1 MPEVVIETRELTK
14 RYKNGM
20 VALQNLNLKIE
31 EGDCVGYL
39 GPNGAGKTT
48 TIKIL
53 TNLIKPTSGH
63 AYICGIDVNKKP
75 KEALHCI
82 GALVEVPGLY
92 EYLTPHEL
100 LTYLGKIRRMSK
112 TNINR
117 RIEEVLRMVG
127 ILAWQHKKIGSFSTG
142 MARRLLIAQALL
154 HEPKILILDEPALGL
169 DPVGMKDIRNIITR
183 LCSENKTV
191 FLSSHLLHEV
201 GETCSK
207 VALLDKGRI
216 VAFDT
221 VDNLKKMS
229 KTHTI
234 SVELLEPPSK
244 KQIAEIRSIKLIKDI
259 DFSERHLR
267 VGFDGERNASSQIL
281 AELVSLGLKIVSYQ
295 PQSMTLEDIYV
306 SSIVGE
312 ERGAG

>member
-1 MPEVVIETRELTK
+1 
-14 RYKNGM
+14 
-20 VALQNLNLKIE
+20 
-31 EGDCVGYL
+31 
-39 GPNGAGKTT
+39 
-48 TIKIL
+48 
-53 TNLIKPTSGH
+53 
-63 AYICGIDVNKKP
+63 
-75 KEALHCI
+75 
-82 GALVEVPGLY
+82 VEVPGLY

-100 LTYLGKIRRMSK
+100 LTYLGKVRRMSK
-112 TNINR
+112 TDINR

-127 ILAWQHKKIGSFSTG
+127 IPAWQHKKIGSFSTG

-154 HEPKILILDEPALGL
+154 HEAKILILDEPVLGL
-169 DPVGMKDIRNIITR
+169 DPVGIKDIRNIITC

-207 VALLDKGRI
+207 VVLLDKGRI
-216 VAFDT
+216 VSFDT
-221 VDNLKKMS
+221 VDNLRKMS

-259 DFSERHLR
+259 DFAQRHLR
-267 VGFDGERNASSQIL
+267 IDFDGERNASSQIL
-281 AELVSLGLKIVSYQ
+281 AELVSLGLRIVSYQ

-306 SSIVGE
+306 SSILGE
-312 ERGAG
+312 EKGAA

>member
-1 MPEVVIETRELTK
+1 MPEVVIETKELTK
-14 RYKNGM
+14 RYKNGVM
-20 VALQNLNLKIE
+20 ALQNLNLKIE

-75 KEALHCI
+75 KEALRCI

-100 LTYLGKIRRMSK
+100 LTYLGKVHRMSK
-112 TNINR
+112 TDINR
-117 RIEEVLRMVG
+117 RIGEVLRMVG
-127 ILAWQHKKIGSFSTG
+127 IPAWQHKKIGSFSTG
-142 MARRLLIAQALL
+142 MARRMLIAQALL
-154 HEPKILILDEPALGL
+154 HEPKILILDEPVLGL
-169 DPVGMKDIRNIITR
+169 DPKGMKAMRDIITCLR
-183 LCSENKTV
+183 SENKTV

-201 GETCSK
+201 DETCNK
-207 VALLDKGRI
+207 VLLLDKGRVI
-216 VAFDT
+216 SYDT
-221 VDNLKKMS
+221 VDNLKKTS

-234 SVELLEPPSK
+234 SVELLEPPTK
-244 KQIAEIRSIKLIKDI
+244 KQIAEIRSIKLIENI
-259 DFSERHLR
+259 DFAEGHLR
-267 VGFDGERNASSQIL
+267 IGFNGERNKSSQIL
-281 AELVSLGLKIVSYQ
+281 TELVSLGLEIVSYQ

-306 SSIVGE
+306 SIVGE
-312 ERGAG
+312 ERGVG

>member
-1 MPEVVIETRELTK
+1 MSKVVIETKDLTK
-14 RYKNGM
+14 RYKNGVM
-20 VALQNLNLKIE
+20 ALQNLNLKIE

-63 AYICGIDVNKKP
+63 AYICGVDVNKKP

-92 EYLTPHEL
+92 EYLTPYEL
-100 LTYLGKIRRMSK
+100 LTYLGKVRRMSK
-112 TNINR
+112 TDINR
-117 RIEEVLRMVG
+117 RIGEVLRIVG
-127 ILAWQHKKIGSFSTG
+127 IPAWQHKKIGSFSTG
-142 MARRLLIAQALL
+142 MAQRLLIAQAVL
-154 HEPKILILDEPALGL
+154 HEPKILILDEPVLGL
-169 DPVGMKDIRNIITR
+169 DPKGIKDIRNIITR

-201 GETCSK
+201 GETCTK
-207 VALLDKGRI
+207 VVLLDKGKVI
-216 VAFDT
+216 SFDT

-234 SVELLEPPSK
+234 SVELLEPPTK
-244 KQIAEIRSIKLIKDI
+244 KQITEIRSIKLIEDI
-259 DFSERHLR
+259 NFAEEHLR
-267 VGFDGERNASSQIL
+267 IGFDGKRNTSSQIL
-281 AELVSLGLKIVSYQ
+281 AELVSLGLKIISYH
-295 PQSMTLEDIYV
+295 PQSMTLEDVYI
-306 SSIVGE
+306 SIVSE
-312 ERGAG
+312 ERGVG

>member
-1 MPEVVIETRELTK
+1 MSKVVIETKELTK
-14 RYKNGM
+14 RYKNGVM
-20 VALQNLNLKIE
+20 ALQNLNLKIE

-92 EYLTPHEL
+92 EYLTPYEL
-100 LTYLGKIRRMSK
+100 LTYLGKVRRMSK
-112 TNINR
+112 ADINR
-117 RIEEVLRMVG
+117 RIGEVLRIVG
-127 ILAWQHKKIGSFSTG
+127 IPAWQYKKIGSFSTG

-154 HEPKILILDEPALGL
+154 HEPKILILDEPVLGL
-169 DPVGMKDIRNIITR
+169 DPKGIKDIRNIITR

-201 GETCSK
+201 GETCTK
-207 VALLDKGRI
+207 VVLLDKGR
-216 VAFDT
+216 VVSFDT

-229 KTHTI
+229 KRHTI
-234 SVELLEPPSK
+234 SVELLEPPTK
-244 KQIAEIRSIKLIKDI
+244 KQITEIRSIKLIQDI
-259 DFSERHLR
+259 NYAEGHLR
-267 VGFDGERNASSQIL
+267 IGFDGERNTSSQIL
-281 AELVSLGLKIVSYQ
+281 AELVSLGLKIVSYR
-295 PQSMTLEDIYV
+295 PHTMTLEDVYI
-306 SSIVGE
+306 SIVGE
-312 ERGAG
+312 ERGVG

>member
-1 MPEVVIETRELTK
+1 MSKVVIETRELTK
-14 RYKNGM
+14 RYKNGVM
-20 VALQNLNLKIE
+20 ALQNLNLKIE

-53 TNLIKPTSGH
+53 ANLIKPTSGH

-75 KEALHCI
+75 KEALHSI
-82 GALVEVPGLY
+82 GALVEIPGLY
-92 EYLTPHEL
+92 EYLTPCQL

-112 TNINR
+112 TDINR
-117 RIEEVLRMVG
+117 RIGEVLKIVG
-127 ILAWQHKKIGSFSTG
+127 IAAWQDKKIGSFSTG
-142 MARRLLIAQALL
+142 MARRLHIAQALL
-154 HEPKILILDEPALGL
+154 HEPKILILDEPVLGL
-169 DPVGMKDIRNIITR
+169 DPKGIKDIRNIIAS

-207 VALLDKGRI
+207 VVLLDKGR
-216 VAFDT
+216 VVSFDT

-234 SVELLEPPSK
+234 SVELLEPPTK
-244 KQIAEIRSIKLIKDI
+244 KQIAEINSIKLIKDI
-259 DFSERHLR
+259 DFAERHLR
-267 VGFDGERNASSQIL
+267 IEFDGEQNTSSQIL

-295 PQSMTLEDIYV
+295 PQSMTLEDVYISMV
-306 SSIVGE
+306 SE
-312 ERGAG
+312 ERGVG